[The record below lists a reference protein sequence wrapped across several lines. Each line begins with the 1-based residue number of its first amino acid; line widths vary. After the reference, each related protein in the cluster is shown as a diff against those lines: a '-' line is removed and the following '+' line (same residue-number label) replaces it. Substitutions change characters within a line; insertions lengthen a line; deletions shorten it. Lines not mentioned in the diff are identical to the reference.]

1 MARKKLNEQTAKTLL
16 FRELKMP
23 YDGISVTDNQPFSN
37 VNLASDKTY
46 VVKVD
51 EGIKKRFKNGLLKLD
66 VQSDRIDDA
75 LNELRLMG
83 YSRFLIE
90 EFRNFKAK
98 EEKYL
103 SFERIREGVLLK
115 YSLSGGV
122 DIEDN
127 QKTVNQVLLTGL
139 QTENDISILKKLA
152 LTLKVDFTSLQE
164 LINAFQKYYFS
175 FLEINPFI
183 VVNFK
188 LLILDAAVEVD
199 STGEFFVPNAWTAD
213 DFVTGQI
220 QKKTPEEEDVLQIAS
235 QSQAALSLTV
245 LNPNGSIFM
254 LLSGG
259 GASIVMADEA
269 YNQGVGKEVANYGEY
284 SGNPTQEETYLY
296 TKNVLSLLKK
306 SNAKKK
312 VLIIGGGVANFTDVR
327 KTFKGITQALAE
339 SAPALRQQK
348 VKVFVRRGGPNQAE
362 GLAQM
367 KEFLEKENLYGL
379 VTDPQMPL
387 TEIVTK
393 ALGIGKKNY
402 AGHQ

>member
-1 MARKKLNEQTAKTLL
+1 
-16 FRELKMP
+16 MP
-23 YDGISVTDNQPFSN
+23 YKGISVTDNQPFSN

-66 VQSDRIDDA
+66 ISPAKINDA